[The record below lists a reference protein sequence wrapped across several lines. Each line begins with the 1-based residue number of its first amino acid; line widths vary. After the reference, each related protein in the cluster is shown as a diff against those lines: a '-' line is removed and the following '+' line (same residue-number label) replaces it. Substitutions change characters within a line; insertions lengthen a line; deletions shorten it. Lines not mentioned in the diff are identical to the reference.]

1 MRQLLKAKPATMQ
14 RQNLELRAKL
24 ARAERLITQLRAE
37 ASQLRAQIAE
47 WQRSPVPPQT
57 DRRLK
62 AVPRSRA
69 ARQRGLS
76 ASKTTQSTWFQTPL
90 VQRQS
95 RRHLMTEPRSPFLRQ
110 LLRRRSGIALL
121 AIIGL
126 AVAVLSIQPS
136 RQPTAARVESP
147 SQPSPTVVAPK
158 PPTIAELVYNVPQ
171 PPPLESSEALQA
183 IVDGAT
189 ALAASKGLPTE
200 PLSITLIDLKTNQI
214 AGYQNQTPRYPAS
227 VVKLFWLVAC
237 EAQLEQGLLPPDAGL
252 SSDLTAMIVHSD
264 NDAASRIFDRITQ
277 TTSGTALS
285 GVEYETWLKRRLQ
298 LNRFFQAAGY
308 DGLSISQKNYP
319 IYSLQL
325 EAPGGRELQMRDEQQ
340 QPIRSLTTTDQ
351 AARLMHELT
360 AGKAVSASRSQAMMT
375 LLTRD
380 LQPETW
386 KKQPNNAIAGF
397 LGAALPADVRFA
409 SKVGMT
415 TKARHEVAFVESK
428 DGKVSY
434 ILAVFGTDE
443 TYSQNAEILPAISNA
458 VFTQMMESTQ
468 ANGV

>member
-1 MRQLLKAKPATMQ
+1 MRQLLKLKPETIQ
-14 RQNLELRAKL
+14 RQNIELRARL
-24 ARAERLITQLRAE
+24 ARAERLVTQLRAE

-57 DRRLK
+57 EQRPR
-62 AVPRSRA
+62 AAQRSRS
-69 ARQRGLS
+69 RQKHSVS
-76 ASKTTQSTWFQTPL
+76 ASTTTQTTRQPTFA
-90 VQRQS
+90 QRQS
-95 RRHLMTEPRSPFLRQ
+95 RRHQVTEHRSPFIRL
-110 LLRRRSGIALL
+110 LLRKRLDVALL
-121 AIIGL
+121 AIAGLIGAAL
-126 AVAVLSIQPS
+126 FSLQHT
-136 RQPTAARVESP
+136 RQRSVARVELLP
-147 SQPSPTVVAPK
+147 SQPTPVVVAPK
-158 PPTIAELVYNVPQ
+158 PQTLAELVYNVPQ
-171 PPPLESSEALQA
+171 PPQLVPNEPLQA

-200 PLSITLIDLKTNQI
+200 PLSITLIDLKTNQM

-227 VVKLFWLVAC
+227 IVKLFWLVAC
-237 EAQLEQGLLPPDAGL
+237 EAMLEQGLLQPDPGL
-252 SSDLTAMIVHSD
+252 TGDLTAMIAHSD

-277 TTSGTALS
+277 TTSGATLS
-285 GVEYETWLKRRLQ
+285 GAEYETWLKRRLQ

-308 DGLSISQKNYP
+308 NGLSISQKNYP
-319 IYSLQL
+319 IHSLRL
-325 EAPGGRELQMRDEQQ
+325 EAPDGRELQMRDEQQ

-351 AARLMHELT
+351 AARLMYELY
-360 AGKAVSASRSQAMMT
+360 AGKAVSTSRSQEMMA

-415 TKARHEVAFVESK
+415 SKARHEVAFVASL

-443 TYSQNAEILPAISNA
+443 AYSQNAEILPAISNTI
-458 VFTQMMESTQ
+458 FTQMTER
-468 ANGV
+468 

>member
-1 MRQLLKAKPATMQ
+1 MRQLLKPKPETMQ
-14 RQNLELRAKL
+14 RQNTELRAKL
-24 ARAERLITQLRAE
+24 ARAERLIAQLRAE

-57 DRRLK
+57 DRRLRV
-62 AVPRSRA
+62 ASRS
-69 ARQRGLS
+69 ARQKYSVS
-76 ASKTTQSTWFQTPL
+76 ASKTIQPTRQPTFA
-90 VQRQS
+90 QRQS
-95 RRHLMTEPRSPFLRQ
+95 RRHLVIEPRSPFVRL
-110 LLRRRSGIALL
+110 LLRKRLDVALL
-121 AIIGL
+121 AIAGL
-126 AVAVLSIQPS
+126 TIAALFSLQHA
-136 RQPTAARVESP
+136 RQRSVARVELP
-147 SQPSPTVVAPK
+147 NQPTPTVVPPK
-158 PPTIAELVYNVPQ
+158 PQTFAELVYNVPQ
-171 PPPLESSEALQA
+171 PPQLVPSEALQA

-200 PLSITLIDLKTNQI
+200 PLSITLIDLKTNQV

-237 EAQLEQGLLPPDAGL
+237 MAQLEKGLLQPDPSL
-252 SSDLTAMIVHSD
+252 TSDLTAMIVHSD

-277 TTSGTALS
+277 TTSGATLS
-285 GVEYETWLKRRLQ
+285 GAEYETWLKRRLQ

-308 DGLSISQKNYP
+308 NGLSISQKNYP
-319 IYSLQL
+319 IHSLQL
-325 EAPGGRELQMRDEQQ
+325 EAPDGRELQMLDEQ
-340 QPIRSLTTTDQ
+340 QPIRSLITTDQ
-351 AARLMHELT
+351 AARLMYELY
-360 AGKAVSASRSQAMMT
+360 AGKAVSPSRSQEMMA

-415 TKARHEVAFVESK
+415 TKARHEVAFVASK

-443 TYSQNAEILPAISNA
+443 TYSQNAEILPAISNT
-458 VFTQMMESTQ
+458 VFTQMT
-468 ANGV
+468 AR

>member
-1 MRQLLKAKPATMQ
+1 MRQLLKLKPETIQ
-14 RQNLELRAKL
+14 RQNIELRARL
-24 ARAERLITQLRAE
+24 ARAERLVTQLRAE

-57 DRRLK
+57 EQRPR
-62 AVPRSRA
+62 AAQRSRS
-69 ARQRGLS
+69 RQKHSVS
-76 ASKTTQSTWFQTPL
+76 ASTTTQTTRQPTFA
-90 VQRQS
+90 QRQS
-95 RRHLMTEPRSPFLRQ
+95 RRHQVTEHRSPFIRL
-110 LLRRRSGIALL
+110 LLRKRLDVALL
-121 AIIGL
+121 AIAGL
-126 AVAVLSIQPS
+126 IVAALFSLQHT
-136 RQPTAARVESP
+136 RQRSVARVELLP
-147 SQPSPTVVAPK
+147 SQPTPVVVAPK
-158 PPTIAELVYNVPQ
+158 PQTLAELVYNVPQ
-171 PPPLESSEALQA
+171 PPQLVPNEALQA

-200 PLSITLIDLKTNQI
+200 PLSITLIDLKTNQM

-227 VVKLFWLVAC
+227 IVKLFWLVAC
-237 EAQLEQGLLPPDAGL
+237 EAMLEQGLLQPDPGL
-252 SSDLTAMIVHSD
+252 TGDLTAMIAHSD

-277 TTSGTALS
+277 TTSGAPLN
-285 GVEYETWLKRRLQ
+285 GAEYETWLKRRLQ

-308 DGLSISQKNYP
+308 NGLSISQKNYP
-319 IYSLQL
+319 IHSLQL
-325 EAPGGRELQMRDEQQ
+325 EAPDGRELQMRDEQQ

-351 AARLMHELT
+351 AARLMYELY
-360 AGKAVSASRSQAMMT
+360 AGKAVSASRSQEMMA

-415 TKARHEVAFVESK
+415 SKARHEVAFVASL

-443 TYSQNAEILPAISNA
+443 AYSQNAEILPAISNTI
-458 VFTQMMESTQ
+458 FTQMTER
-468 ANGV
+468 

>member
-1 MRQLLKAKPATMQ
+1 MRQLLKQKPETIQ
-14 RQNLELRAKL
+14 RQNIELRARL
-24 ARAERLITQLRAE
+24 ARAERLVAQLRAE

-47 WQRSPVPPQT
+47 WQRSPVQPQT
-57 DRRLK
+57 ER
-62 AVPRSRA
+62 RSRA
-69 ARQRGLS
+69 SRRTRSARQEHSLL
-76 ASKTTQSTWFQTPL
+76 ASTTTQPTRQPTSA
-90 VQRQS
+90 QRQS
-95 RRHLMTEPRSPFLRQ
+95 RRHPVTEHRSPFVRL
-110 LLRRRSGIALL
+110 LLRKRLDVALL
-121 AIIGL
+121 AVAGL
-126 AVAVLSIQPS
+126 TVAALFSLQHS
-136 RQPTAARVESP
+136 RQRSVARVELP
-147 SQPSPTVVAPK
+147 SQPTPVVVAPK
-158 PPTIAELVYNVPQ
+158 PQTFAELVYNVPQ
-171 PPPLESSEALQA
+171 PPQLVPSEALQA

-200 PLSITLIDLKTNQI
+200 PLSITLIDLKTNQT

-237 EAQLEQGLLPPDAGL
+237 EAMLEQGLLQPDPEL
-252 SSDLTAMIVHSD
+252 TSDLTAMIVHSD

-277 TTSGTALS
+277 TTSGATLS
-285 GVEYETWLKRRLQ
+285 GTEYETWLKRRLQ

-308 DGLSISQKNYP
+308 NGLSISQKNYP
-319 IYSLQL
+319 IHSLQL
-325 EAPGGRELQMRDEQQ
+325 EVPDGRELQMRDEQQ

-351 AARLMHELT
+351 AARLMYELY
-360 AGKAVSASRSQAMMT
+360 AGKAVSTSRSQEMMA

-415 TKARHEVAFVESK
+415 SKARHEVAFVASP

-443 TYSQNAEILPAISNA
+443 AYSQNAEILPAISNT
-458 VFTQMMESTQ
+458 VFTQMS
-468 ANGV
+468 AR

>member
-1 MRQLLKAKPATMQ
+1 MRQLLKLKPETIQ
-14 RQNLELRAKL
+14 RQNIELRARL
-24 ARAERLITQLRAE
+24 ARAERLVTQLRAE

-57 DRRLK
+57 EQRPR
-62 AVPRSRA
+62 AAQRSRS
-69 ARQRGLS
+69 RQKHSVS
-76 ASKTTQSTWFQTPL
+76 ASTTTQTTRQPTFA
-90 VQRQS
+90 QRQS
-95 RRHLMTEPRSPFLRQ
+95 RRHQVTEHRSPFIRL
-110 LLRRRSGIALL
+110 LLRKRLDVALL
-121 AIIGL
+121 AIAGL
-126 AVAVLSIQPS
+126 IVAALFSLQHT
-136 RQPTAARVESP
+136 RQRSVARVELLP
-147 SQPSPTVVAPK
+147 SQPTPVVVAPK
-158 PPTIAELVYNVPQ
+158 PQTLAELVYNVPQ
-171 PPPLESSEALQA
+171 PPQLVPNEALQA

-200 PLSITLIDLKTNQI
+200 PLSITLIDLKTNQM

-227 VVKLFWLVAC
+227 IVKLFWLVAC
-237 EAQLEQGLLPPDAGL
+237 EAMLEQGLLQPDPGL
-252 SSDLTAMIVHSD
+252 TGDLTAMITHSD
-264 NDAASRIFDRITQ
+264 NDAASRIFDRVTQ
-277 TTSGTALS
+277 TTSGATLNGA
-285 GVEYETWLKRRLQ
+285 EYETWLKRRLQ

-308 DGLSISQKNYP
+308 NGLSISQKNYP
-319 IYSLQL
+319 IHSLRL
-325 EAPGGRELQMRDEQQ
+325 EAPDGRELQMRDEQQ

-351 AARLMHELT
+351 AARLMYELY
-360 AGKAVSASRSQAMMT
+360 AGKAVSTSRSQEMMA

-415 TKARHEVAFVESK
+415 SKARHEVAFVASL

-443 TYSQNAEILPAISNA
+443 AYSQNAEILPAISNTI
-458 VFTQMMESTQ
+458 FTQMTER
-468 ANGV
+468 

>member
-1 MRQLLKAKPATMQ
+1 MRQLLKLKPETIQ
-14 RQNLELRAKL
+14 RQNIELRARL
-24 ARAERLITQLRAE
+24 ARAERLVTQLRAE

-57 DRRLK
+57 EQRPR
-62 AVPRSRA
+62 AAQRSRS
-69 ARQRGLS
+69 RQKHSVS
-76 ASKTTQSTWFQTPL
+76 ASTTTQTTRQPTFA
-90 VQRQS
+90 QRQS
-95 RRHLMTEPRSPFLRQ
+95 RRHQVTEHRSPFIRL
-110 LLRRRSGIALL
+110 LLRKRLDVALL
-121 AIIGL
+121 AIAGL
-126 AVAVLSIQPS
+126 IVAALFSLQHT
-136 RQPTAARVESP
+136 RQRSVARVELLP
-147 SQPSPTVVAPK
+147 SQPTPVVVAPK
-158 PPTIAELVYNVPQ
+158 PQTLAELVYNVPQ
-171 PPPLESSEALQA
+171 PPQLVPNEPLQA

-200 PLSITLIDLKTNQI
+200 PLSITLIDLKTNQM

-227 VVKLFWLVAC
+227 IVKLFWLVAC
-237 EAQLEQGLLPPDAGL
+237 EAMLEQGLLQPDPGL
-252 SSDLTAMIVHSD
+252 TGDLTAMIAHSD

-277 TTSGTALS
+277 TTSGATLS
-285 GVEYETWLKRRLQ
+285 GAEYETWLKRRLQ

-308 DGLSISQKNYP
+308 NGLSISQKNYP
-319 IYSLQL
+319 IHSLQL
-325 EAPGGRELQMRDEQQ
+325 EAPDGRELQMRDEQQ

-351 AARLMHELT
+351 AARLMYELY
-360 AGKAVSASRSQAMMT
+360 AGKAVSTSRSQEMMA

-380 LQPETW
+380 LQSETW

-415 TKARHEVAFVESK
+415 SKARHEVAFVASL

-443 TYSQNAEILPAISNA
+443 AYSQNAEILPAISNTI
-458 VFTQMMESTQ
+458 FTQMTER
-468 ANGV
+468 